1 MSIRILLSIVAVASL
16 SLPIGCGKSGPLLG
30 KVTGVVTY
38 EGKPLVGAAIVFSPK
53 SDAADAGNSWGKTDE
68 SGRYSLRFGRSRVGA
83 YIGEHKVVIEHPT
96 RTNRSL
102 SATVHESSNEI
113 DFNLERPTKSEAREP
128 KDIRD
133 SAVDAPITAK

>member
-1 MSIRILLSIVAVASL
+1 VVGSLALLV
-16 SLPIGCGKSGPLLG
+16 GCGKSGPPLG

-38 EGKPLVGAAIVFSPK
+38 DGKPLVGAAIVFSPK
-53 SDAADAGNSWGKTDE
+53 SDAVDAGNSWGKTDE

-96 RTNRSL
+96 RTDRSL
-102 SATVHESSNEI
+102 SATVRESSNDI
-113 DFNLERPTKSEAREP
+113 NFNLERPKKGEAREP
-128 KDIRD
+128 RDIRD